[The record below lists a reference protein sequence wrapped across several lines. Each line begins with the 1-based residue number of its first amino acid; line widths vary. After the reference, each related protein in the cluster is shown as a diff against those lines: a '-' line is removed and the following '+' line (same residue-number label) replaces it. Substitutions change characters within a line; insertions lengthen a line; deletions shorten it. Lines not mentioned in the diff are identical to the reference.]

1 MSLEVGQT
9 ADRGDRFPVTGRAAQ
24 PGAADTDGPL
34 IGDAAGLRA
43 SWHRIQAGFVDDPR
57 EAVADAAALVEH
69 AAQVLVGT
77 LRQRQQQLRGMWDTT
92 AARDA
97 GSRTTGAATTDP
109 APTGTD
115 PAPTGRMPVADG
127 TRAADETRATDGTRA
142 ADSGVVADSG
152 APPGGV
158 RATDGTRTADS
169 GVVAD
174 SGAPAGGV
182 RATDAAAAAGSARA
196 ADNAGDDSAG
206 AADTAGGQASGYP
219 QVPDPRAGGY
229 PGARA
234 RGDAVGASRAAAGG
248 VPDTEQLRLLM
259 RRYRSLLEQICPP
272 Q

>member
-24 PGAADTDGPL
+24 PGAADEDGPL

-57 EAVADAAALVEH
+57 ESVADAAALVEH

-97 GSRTTGAATTDP
+97 GSRTTGAA
-109 APTGTD
+109 ATD

-127 TRAADETRATDGTRA
+127 TRAADETRATDGTRT
-142 ADSGVVADSG
+142 ADSGVVADGG
-152 APPGGV
+152 A
-158 RATDGTRTADS
+158 
-169 GVVAD
+169 VAD

-182 RATDAAAAAGSARA
+182 RATDAAAAADGARA
-196 ADNAGDDSAG
+196 AGNAGDDSARSAD
-206 AADTAGGQASGYP
+206 AAGGYP

-248 VPDTEQLRLLM
+248 VLDTEQLRLLM

>member
-9 ADRGDRFPVTGRAAQ
+9 ADRGDRFPAVGRTAQ
-24 PGAADTDGPL
+24 PGAADADGPL
-34 IGDAAGLRA
+34 VGDAAGLRA
-43 SWHRIQAGFVDDPR
+43 SWHRIQAEFVDDPR
-57 EAVADAAALVEH
+57 ESVADAAALVEH

-77 LRQRQQQLRGMWDTT
+77 LRQRQEQLRGMWDTT

-97 GSRTTGAATTDP
+97 AGARTTDAAM
-109 APTGTD
+109 TD

-127 TRAADETRATDGTRA
+127 TRATDET
-142 ADSGVVADSG
+142 
-152 APPGGV
+152 

-174 SGAPAGGV
+174 SGAPADGV
-182 RATDAAAAAGSARA
+182 RATDAAAAADGARAADTAGIDSARA
-196 ADNAGDDSAG
+196 ADAG
-206 AADTAGGQASGYP
+206 GGQASGFP

-234 RGDAVGASRAAAGG
+234 RGGAVGASRAAAGG
-248 VPDTEQLRLLM
+248 VVPDTEQLRLLM
-259 RRYRSLLEQICPP
+259 RRYRSLLQQICPP

>member
-9 ADRGDRFPVTGRAAQ
+9 ADRGDRFPAVGRTAQ
-24 PGAADTDGPL
+24 PGAAGMDGPL
-34 IGDAAGLRA
+34 VGDAAGLRA

-57 EAVADAAALVEH
+57 ESVADAAALVEH

-92 AARDA
+92 AARDT
-97 GSRTTGAATTDP
+97 GSRTTGAA
-109 APTGTD
+109 GTD

-127 TRAADETRATDGTRA
+127 TRAADETRATDGTRT
-142 ADSGVVADSG
+142 ADSGVVADGG
-152 APPGGV
+152 A
-158 RATDGTRTADS
+158 
-169 GVVAD
+169 VAD

-182 RATDAAAAAGSARA
+182 RATDAAAADSARA
-196 ADNAGDDSAG
+196 ADTVSGAVRGGRAAG
-206 AADTAGGQASGYP
+206 A
-219 QVPDPRAGGY
+219 
-229 PGARA
+229 
-234 RGDAVGASRAAAGG
+234 

>member
-9 ADRGDRFPVTGRAAQ
+9 ADRGDRFPAVGRTAQ
-24 PGAADTDGPL
+24 PGAADMDGPL
-34 IGDAAGLRA
+34 VGDAAGLRA

-57 EAVADAAALVEH
+57 ESVADAAALVEH
-69 AAQVLVGT
+69 TAQVLVGT

-97 GSRTTGAATTDP
+97 GSRTTGAA
-109 APTGTD
+109 ATD

-127 TRAADETRATDGTRA
+127 TRAADETRATDGTRT
-142 ADSGVVADSG
+142 ADSGVVADGG
-152 APPGGV
+152 A
-158 RATDGTRTADS
+158 
-169 GVVAD
+169 VAD

-182 RATDAAAAAGSARA
+182 RATDAAAAADGARA
-196 ADNAGDDSAG
+196 AGNAGDDSARSAD
-206 AADTAGGQASGYP
+206 AAGGYP

-248 VPDTEQLRLLM
+248 VLDTEQLRLLM

>member
-24 PGAADTDGPL
+24 PGAADEDGPL

-57 EAVADAAALVEH
+57 ESVADAAALVEH

-97 GSRTTGAATTDP
+97 GSRTTGAA
-109 APTGTD
+109 ATD

-127 TRAADETRATDGTRA
+127 TRAADET
-142 ADSGVVADSG
+142 
-152 APPGGV
+152 

-182 RATDAAAAAGSARA
+182 RATDAAAAADSARA
-196 ADNAGDDSAG
+196 AADS
-206 AADTAGGQASGYP
+206 ADTAGGQAGGYP

-248 VPDTEQLRLLM
+248 VLDTEQLRLLM

>member
-9 ADRGDRFPVTGRAAQ
+9 ADRGDRFPVTGPAAQ
-24 PGAADTDGPL
+24 PGAADMDGPL

-57 EAVADAAALVEH
+57 ESVADAAALVEH

-97 GSRTTGAATTDP
+97 GSRTTGAA
-109 APTGTD
+109 ATD

-127 TRAADETRATDGTRA
+127 TRAADETRATDGTRT
-142 ADSGVVADSG
+142 ADSGVVADGG
-152 APPGGV
+152 A
-158 RATDGTRTADS
+158 
-169 GVVAD
+169 VAD

-182 RATDAAAAAGSARA
+182 RATDAAAAADSARA
-196 ADNAGDDSAG
+196 ADNAGDDSA
-206 AADTAGGQASGYP
+206 DTAGGYP

-234 RGDAVGASRAAAGG
+234 RGDAVGASRAAEGG

>member
-9 ADRGDRFPVTGRAAQ
+9 ADRGDRFPAVGRTAQ
-24 PGAADTDGPL
+24 PGAADMDGPL
-34 IGDAAGLRA
+34 VGDAAGLRA

-57 EAVADAAALVEH
+57 ESVADAAALVEH
-69 AAQVLVGT
+69 TAQVLVGT

-97 GSRTTGAATTDP
+97 GSRTTDT
-109 APTGTD
+109 
-115 PAPTGRMPVADG
+115 APTGRMPI
-127 TRAADETRATDGTRA
+127 ADETRAAGETSTAGETRTAGETSTADGAQATDGTRT
-142 ADSGVVADSG
+142 ADGTRS
-152 APPGGV
+152 
-158 RATDGTRTADS
+158 TDGTRTADS
-169 GVVAD
+169 GVVADGGAVAD

-182 RATDAAAAAGSARA
+182 RATDAAAAADSARA
-196 ADNAGDDSAG
+196 ADNAGDDSA
-206 AADTAGGQASGYP
+206 DTAGGYP

-234 RGDAVGASRAAAGG
+234 RGDAVDASRAAAGG
-248 VPDTEQLRLLM
+248 VLDTEQLRLLM